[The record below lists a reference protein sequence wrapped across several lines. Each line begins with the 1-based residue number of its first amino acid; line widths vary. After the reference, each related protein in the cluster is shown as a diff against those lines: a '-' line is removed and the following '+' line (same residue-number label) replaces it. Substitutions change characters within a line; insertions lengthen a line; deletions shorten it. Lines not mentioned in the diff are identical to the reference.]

1 MQYMKAT
8 SAVPQRVMFYAVM
21 VLLVSACAT
30 SGGTR
35 LTIDTRDVPAIEYVP
50 KEVTAMLKDLGYEA
64 VAESDAE
71 RWARNF
77 EDYKVQFKARDDAN
91 IKVDVDFK
99 LINQLTGI
107 HLYNTTE
114 KTPGAATM
122 QRYNALKKRVEW
134 EFGVDSVK

>member
-1 MQYMKAT
+1 MT
-8 SAVPQRVMFYAVM
+8 FYVAM
-21 VLLVSACAT
+21 VLLVSACST

-50 KEVTAMLKDLGYEA
+50 KEVTAMLKDLGYQA
-64 VAESDAE
+64 VAEPDAE

-77 EDYKVQFKARDDAN
+77 EDYKVQFKARDNAN
-91 IKVDVDFK
+91 IMVDVDFK

-107 HLYNTTE
+107 HLYNKNE

-122 QRYNALKKRVEW
+122 QRYEILKKRVEW

>member
-1 MQYMKAT
+1 MQFMRFT
-8 SAVPQRVMFYAVM
+8 RSVFQRVMFYVAM
-21 VLLVSACAT
+21 VLLVSACST

-35 LTIDTRDVPAIEYVP
+35 LTIDTRDVPAIKYVP

-64 VAESDAE
+64 VAEPDAE

-91 IKVDVDFK
+91 IMVDVDFK

-122 QRYNALKKRVEW
+122 QRYEILKKRVEW

>member
-1 MQYMKAT
+1 MKSMLCVFQGVAFH
-8 SAVPQRVMFYAVM
+8 SVMF
-21 VLLVSACAT
+21 LLVSGCAT
-30 SGGTR
+30 GGGTR
-35 LTIDTRDVPAIEYVP
+35 LTIDSRDVPAIEYLP
-50 KEVTAMLKDLGYEA
+50 KEVTAMLKDLGYEP
-64 VAESDAE
+64 VSTSDAE

-77 EDYKVQFKARDDAN
+77 EDYKMQFKARDDAN
-91 IKVDVDFK
+91 IRVDVDFK
-99 LINQLTGI
+99 LISQLTGI